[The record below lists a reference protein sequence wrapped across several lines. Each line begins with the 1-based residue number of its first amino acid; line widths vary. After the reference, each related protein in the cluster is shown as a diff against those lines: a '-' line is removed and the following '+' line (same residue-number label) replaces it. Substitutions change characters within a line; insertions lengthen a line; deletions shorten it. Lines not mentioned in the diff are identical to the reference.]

1 MEVVELSQKEIR
13 ALLTFIEA
21 YDVEKLPDIIELPE
35 LIRLHAKLRESQ
47 TY

>member
-1 MEVVELSQKEIR
+1 MEMIELSQKEIR
-13 ALLTFIEA
+13 ALITFIET